1 MIRMLAFS
9 PLFFLFVN
17 ALAFAGGISD
27 DFDQRKLRL
36 INNTAINFSMQPNA
50 FDGGYFS
57 PPSFSMPGQSQQELT
72 LLSYTP
78 PRPANGVLLFM
89 LQDRYVFSV
98 IFKDQS
104 ASIHGCKSKTV
115 FFHPDDYTCQLSYDD
130 GTYTLTVQNAQT

>member
-1 MIRMLAFS
+1 MLHRLTITL
-9 PLFFLFVN
+9 LFFFSHI
-17 ALAFAGGISD
+17 LAVAGDASY
-27 DFDQRKLRL
+27 DFGQRQLHL
-36 INNTAINFSMQPNA
+36 INKTDLNFSMQPNA
-50 FDGGYFS
+50 FDDGYFS
-57 PPSFSMPGQSQQELT
+57 PPSFSMPQQSEQDLA
-72 LLSYTP
+72 LVSYTP